1 MRLWSIDIID
11 VLPRQQLL
19 SQWRE
24 INCLFVFGKRIS
36 HILINFVY
44 DYDETDLYRYSL
56 LVLNECKRR
65 GYKVNGDKMKA
76 YFAAHN
82 VLGTSVFYNR
92 PFAGKMTDR
101 YLAQCYFNL
110 QEKYDCGGVSE
121 EEWQKIEHRAR
132 KRVWEWVKNNL
143 A

>member
-24 INCLFVFGKRIS
+24 INRLFVFGKRIS
-36 HILINFVY
+36 HILINFIY

-56 LVLNECKRR
+56 LVLSECRKR
-65 GYKVNGDKMKA
+65 GYRINAKKMTS
-76 YFAAHN
+76 YFEAAN
-82 VLGTSVFYNR
+82 ILGHGVFYNR

-101 YLAQCYFNL
+101 YLRQCYYNL
-110 QEKYDCGGVSE
+110 QEKYDCGGMSE
-121 EEWQKIEHRAR
+121 EEWKRIEDKVGGRI
-132 KRVWEWVKNNL
+132 
-143 A
+143 

>member
-101 YLAQCYFNL
+101 YLTQCYFNL

-121 EEWQKIEHRAR
+121 EEWQKIEQRAR

>member
-1 MRLWSIDIID
+1 MRLWHIDLVE

-36 HILINFVY
+36 HILINFIY

-56 LVLNECKRR
+56 LVLSECRKR
-65 GYKVNGDKMKA
+65 GYRINAKKMTS
-76 YFAAHN
+76 YFEAAN
-82 VLGTSVFYNR
+82 ILGHGVFYNR

-101 YLAQCYFNL
+101 YLRQCYYNL
-110 QEKYDCGGVSE
+110 QEKYDCGGMSE
-121 EEWQKIEHRAR
+121 EEWKRIEDKVGGRI
-132 KRVWEWVKNNL
+132 
-143 A
+143 